1 MGEAG
6 RMVIY
11 AEVHCGGSLL
21 RFVREIS
28 GIGLLAVLNTVLNT
42 CSTNISRLPGGING
56 TRNTSAK
63 MIDKLFTESTQY
75 CDVISGGRR
84 YSPVHRKR
92 EILKHR
98 STTLS
103 DSNLV

>member
-28 GIGLLAVLNTVLNT
+28 GIGLLAVLNTVRPEY
-42 CSTNISRLPGGING
+42 CPEH
-56 TRNTSAK
+56 
-63 MIDKLFTESTQY
+63 LFNEHIT
-75 CDVISGGRR
+75 VAWW
-84 YSPVHRKR
+84 
-92 EILKHR
+92 
-98 STTLS
+98 
-103 DSNLV
+103 N